1 MSSWPFTTAELTAGL
16 RRYFAEPTL
25 RIVGLREH
33 TLRNFI
39 LALDAPARVRGL
51 SVDYMVGQYQLT
63 VQGIVKEPG
72 GITRSGLA
80 GVGRREVG
88 VYRSLASQLPMVTPT
103 LIAADPAGEWL
114 VIESIEWDVGPRD
127 WQAEHYQRAVYS
139 LVDLHERFWGLA
151 EDLVAYPWLARP
163 LGNDFEVHLH
173 AAAQALAKL
182 VAEDWPPII
191 THSAD
196 TLSALGQLVSQGEHI
211 IAPLQ
216 AIPHTL
222 LHGNAWPGSM
232 SLRTDGDIIAFD
244 WRLASVGPGLLDLVA
259 LCFNSHWRLR
269 KLPVTLET
277 LTTTYRTELTRR
289 LNITWSEAEWATLW
303 DCALLW
309 HFLQAPLP
317 WLAHTPRPVL
327 TGQVLQTFDEVW
339 LTPVL
344 AAAARRLA
352 PTLRLEAFNLTF

>member
-1 MSSWPFTTAELTAGL
+1 MTSWPFTSAELTAGL

-25 RIVGLREH
+25 RVVGLSEY
-33 TLRNFI
+33 TLQNFI
-39 LALDAPARVRGL
+39 PALDAPAQVRGL
-51 SVDYMVGQYQLT
+51 NVAYAVGHYQLAMKA
-63 VQGIVKEPG
+63 IVKEPV
-72 GITRSGLA
+72 GINRSGLA

-88 VYRSLASQLPMVTPT
+88 VYRSLASQLPMATPT

-114 VIESIEWDVGPRD
+114 VIEAVEWDVGPRD
-127 WQAEHYQRAVYS
+127 WQAEHYQRAMYS
-139 LVDLHERFWGLA
+139 LVDLHERFWGLD
-151 EDLVAYPWLARP
+151 EDLAAYPWLARP
-163 LGNDFEVHLH
+163 LGNDFGVHLH

-182 VAEDWPPII
+182 VADDWPPSL
-191 THSAD
+191 THSAE
-196 TLSALGQLVSQGEHI
+196 TLHTLGQIVSQGEHI

-216 AIPHTL
+216 AIPYTL

-232 SLRTDGDIIAFD
+232 SLRADGEVIALD

-259 LCFNSHWRLR
+259 LIFNSQWRLR
-269 KLPVTLET
+269 KLPVTADALIT
-277 LTTTYRTELTRR
+277 LYRAELTHR
-289 LNITWSEAEWATLW
+289 LNITWSEIEWATLW

-317 WLAHTPRPVL
+317 WLGHAPRAAL
-327 TGQVLQTFDEVW
+327 TNDILRAFTEVW

-352 PTLRLEAFNLTF
+352 PTLRLEAFNLSF